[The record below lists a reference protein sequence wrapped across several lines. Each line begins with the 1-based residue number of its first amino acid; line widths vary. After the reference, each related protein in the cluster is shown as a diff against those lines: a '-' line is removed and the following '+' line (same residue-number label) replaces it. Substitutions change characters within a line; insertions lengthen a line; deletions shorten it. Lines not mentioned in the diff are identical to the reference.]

1 MYLNMFLGHFISF
14 FIQLSLGHG
23 VHSIDFAIPWELGG
37 FAVDGAKDNDDS
49 GLKIIDDSGWF
60 PDFPLKVG
68 LVQAGVP
75 QSQALSTNSIRW
87 IEKEWK

>member
-14 FIQLSLGHG
+14 FIKLSFRHG
-23 VHSIDFAIPWELGG
+23 VYSIDFAIPWELGG
-37 FAVDGAKDNDDS
+37 FAVDGAKGDDS
-49 GLKIIDDSGWF
+49 GFKIIDDSGWF

-68 LVQAGVP
+68 LVQDGVP
-75 QSQALSTNSIRW
+75 QSQALSTNSIKW